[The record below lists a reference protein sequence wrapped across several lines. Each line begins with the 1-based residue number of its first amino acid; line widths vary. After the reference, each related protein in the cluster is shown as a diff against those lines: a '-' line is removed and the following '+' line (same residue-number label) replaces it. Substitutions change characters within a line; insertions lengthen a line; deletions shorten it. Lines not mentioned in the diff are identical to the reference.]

1 MGRHKKLANHR
12 EGDLRRCAPRA
23 QRFSLKITLKIMPG
37 FFSEP
42 VWNIG
47 LVGDVMKP
55 GIILA
60 SAPSPGIIHE
70 DNANFLQPGTYY
82 S

>member
-1 MGRHKKLANHR
+1 
-12 EGDLRRCAPRA
+12 
-23 QRFSLKITLKIMPG
+23 MPG